1 MPTPTQG
8 AMHFWPQTY
17 GRLRRQTIHSL
28 LSSRSCHR
36 CRLPP
41 FPVQVQ
47 IDRVIPYLFD
57 YREYFQL
64 KKNRKPP
71 NSSPEVRNRDIRIIK
86 CI

>member
-8 AMHFWPQTY
+8 AMHFRPQTY
-17 GRLRRQTIHSL
+17 DELRRQMIHSL
-28 LSSRSCHR
+28 LSSRSRHR

-57 YREYFQL
+57 YREYFL
-64 KKNRKPP
+64 FK
-71 NSSPEVRNRDIRIIK
+71 
-86 CI
+86 